1 MTPNFNHKRNRVDD
15 PLITEIGKKK
25 KRSGFR
31 FRHGRAAAL
40 YVRKLDRTLF
50 EHEAP
55 RRLPQDILFTLFRLH
70 LRERSFRAYLDIPLL
85 GGITV
90 TLALIVFRVMRVL
103 WIISTALVCI
113 RLAFVVW
120 HMSKRAREDITL
132 LKYGKVVQAQVL
144 GVRPC
149 SDSEHNTNGFYLD
162 CIIPVEQRRFSLGS
176 AWMRDETLANRLK
189 DMRFVPVICLP
200 HTPGNWYL
208 LDPGPSTSSPHPQS
222 THQSESQ
229 PGQDHQ

>member
-1 MTPNFNHKRNRVDD
+1 MTPNLNHKRVDD
-15 PLITEIGKKK
+15 PLTIENGKKK

-31 FRHGRAAAL
+31 FRHSRAVAL
-40 YVRKLDRTLF
+40 YVRKLDRSLF

-85 GGITV
+85 GGIAV
-90 TLALIVFRVMRVL
+90 TLAFIVFRVMRIL
-103 WIISTALVCI
+103 WLVSAALVVI
-113 RLAFVVW
+113 RLAFVAW
-120 HMSKRAREDITL
+120 YMSKRAREDIAL

-149 SDSEHNTNGFYLD
+149 SDTEHNTNGVYLD

-176 AWMRDETLANRLK
+176 AWMRDETLANHLK
-189 DMRFVPVICLP
+189 NMRFVPVICLP

-208 LDPGPSTSSPHPQS
+208 LDLGLSTSSPHPQS

-229 PGQDHQ
+229 LEHDHQ